1 MSADDKNNNR
11 SYLYGDGLF
20 ETVRVEEGRALFL
33 EHHRRRFK
41 KSASAL
47 EFPQT
52 SIEAGLRALDSLSER
67 EDGLWRV
74 TVPRPN
80 QDSQE
85 SAERI
90 ITTGHRKFPYQE
102 AGPPR
107 LKVVHDFYF
116 PEYELAEHKTTS
128 WLRSLEARRLARRS
142 GFDEALMASPNGRL
156 GEAAAANIFLYIAG
170 RWVTP
175 PVEGILPGVVRQ
187 VLLER
192 AAEAGVG
199 IDVQPVF
206 VADLELCEALVL
218 TSTGR
223 LVTAAATVDALE
235 LELEPAE
242 KLKVLLKETPK

>member
-1 MSADDKNNNR
+1 MSAATGNDNR
-11 SYLYGDGLF
+11 SYLFGDGLF
-20 ETVRVEEGRALFL
+20 ETVRVEEGKPRFL
-33 EHHRRRFK
+33 EHHKRRFEN
-41 KSASAL
+41 SAAVL
-47 EFPQT
+47 EFPRV
-52 SIEAGLRALDSLSER
+52 SVEAGLRALDSLSGL

-80 QDSQE
+80 EETTE
-85 SAERI
+85 SAEKVI
-90 ITTGHRKFPYQE
+90 SKGHRNFPYQN
-102 AGPPR
+102 AAPPR
-107 LKVVHDFYF
+107 VKIVRDFYF
-116 PEYELAEHKTTS
+116 PEYSLAEHKTTS

-142 GFDEALMASPNGRL
+142 GFDEALMVSPDGRL

-187 VLLER
+187 VLLDR
-192 AAEAGVG
+192 AEQAGVT

-223 LVTAAATVDALE
+223 MATAAASVGTLDLDQD
-235 LELEPAE
+235 PAE
-242 KLKVLLKETPK
+242 ELKALLSENPR